1 LIFSGQKPWPKAI
14 PIYPLSMGTSKS
26 PWDSLFRIAVG
37 QEGFFSAAQANE
49 AGCSQQLLGR
59 YLATGKIE
67 RVRRALYRIVHFPRG
82 ENEDL
87 IALWLW
93 SKNEG
98 VFSHETALFLHQ
110 LSDALPTR
118 AHLTLPKAWARREV
132 KLPPRV
138 IVSYDNLPDEDR
150 TWHGPVPITTV
161 RRTLADCLHA
171 NVSAELVAQASAQA
185 AERGLITAAEVLTA
199 PTIGLWRYRAHT

>member
-1 LIFSGQKPWPKAI
+1 
-14 PIYPLSMGTSKS
+14 MGTSKS
-26 PWDSLFRIAVG
+26 PWDALFRIAVT
-37 QEGFFSAAQANE
+37 QEGIFSAAQAKE
-49 AGCSQQLLGR
+49 SGCSQQLLGR

-67 RVRRALYRIVHFPRG
+67 RVHRAIYRIVHFPRG

-87 IALWLW
+87 LVLWLW

-118 AHLTLPKAWARREV
+118 AHLTLPRAWARREV
-132 KLPPRV
+132 KLPPRMDV
-138 IVSYDNLPDEDR
+138 FYDEVPEEDR
-150 TWHGPVPITTV
+150 TWHGPVPITAV

-171 NVSAELVAQASAQA
+171 NVSAELVAQASMEA
-185 AERGLITAAEVLTA
+185 AERGLITPAEVLATPA
-199 PTIGLWRYRAHT
+199 IGLWRFRTHT

>member
-1 LIFSGQKPWPKAI
+1 
-14 PIYPLSMGTSKS
+14 MGTSKAS
-26 PWDSLFRIAVG
+26 PWAALFNIAVG
-37 QEGFFSAAQANE
+37 QEGFFSAAQAKE

-59 YLATGKIE
+59 YLATGKVE
-67 RVRRALYRIVHFPRG
+67 RVHRALYRIVHFPRG

-98 VFSHETALFLHQ
+98 VISHETALFLHQ
-110 LSDALPTR
+110 LSDALPAR
-118 AHLTLPKAWARREV
+118 AHLTLPKAWSRREV

-138 IVSYDNLPDEDR
+138 TVSYDDLADEDR
-150 TWHGPVPITTV
+150 TWHGPVPVTTV

-185 AERGLITAAEVLTA
+185 AGRGLIAPAEVLTA
-199 PTIGLWRYRAHT
+199 PAIGLWRHRAHT

>member
-1 LIFSGQKPWPKAI
+1 
-14 PIYPLSMGTSKS
+14 MGTSKTS
-26 PWDSLFRIAVG
+26 PWKALFGIAVG
-37 QEGFFSAAQANE
+37 QEGLFSAAQAKE

-67 RVRRALYRIVHFPRG
+67 RTHRAIYRIVLFPRG

-87 IALWLW
+87 ISVWLW

-118 AHLTLPKAWARREV
+118 AHLTLPRAWARSEER
-132 KLPPRV
+132 RV
-138 IVSYDNLPDEDR
+138 
-150 TWHGPVPITTV
+150 
-161 RRTLADCLHA
+161 
-171 NVSAELVAQASAQA
+171 
-185 AERGLITAAEVLTA
+185 
-199 PTIGLWRYRAHT
+199 

>member
-1 LIFSGQKPWPKAI
+1 VI
-14 PIYPLSMGTSKS
+14 PVYAQAMGTSKS
-26 PWDSLFRIAVG
+26 PWDSLFRIAVV
-37 QEGFFSAAQANE
+37 QEGLFSAVQAKE

-93 SKNEG
+93 SRNEG

-110 LSDALPTR
+110 LSDVLPTR
-118 AHLTLPKAWARREV
+118 AHLTLPRAWARREV

-138 IVSYDNLPDEDR
+138 IVSYDDLPDEDR
-150 TWHGPVPITTV
+150 TWQGPVPVTTI

-171 NVSAELVAQASAQA
+171 DVSAELVAQASAQA
-185 AERGLITAAEVLTA
+185 AERGLITPAEVLTA
-199 PTIGLWRYRAHT
+199 PSIGLWRHRTHT

>member
-1 LIFSGQKPWPKAI
+1 VATRS
-14 PIYPLSMGTSKS
+14 S
-26 PWDSLFRIAVG
+26 PWDSLFRIAEA
-37 QEGFFSAAQANE
+37 QEGFFNATQAKE

-59 YLATGKIE
+59 YLASGKVE
-67 RVRRALYRIVHFPRG
+67 RVQRAIYRIVHFPRG

-118 AHLTLPKAWARREV
+118 AHLTLPQAWARRVV
-132 KLPPRV
+132 KPPPRV
-138 IVSYDNLPDEDR
+138 ILSYSDLPDEDR
-150 TWHGPVPITTV
+150 AWHGPVPVTAV

-171 NVSAELVAQASAQA
+171 GVSAELVAQASAEA
-185 AERGLITAAEVLTA
+185 AERGLISPAEVLTA
-199 PTIGLWRYRAHT
+199 PSIGLWRHRAHT

>member
-1 LIFSGQKPWPKAI
+1 
-14 PIYPLSMGTSKS
+14 MGTSKPKKS
-26 PWDSLFRIAVG
+26 PWDALFSIAVA
-37 QEGFFSAAQANE
+37 QEGFFSAAQAKD

-67 RVRRALYRIVHFPRG
+67 RVQRALYRIVHFPKG
-82 ENEDL
+82 ENDDL

-98 VFSHETALFLHQ
+98 VFSHETALFLHD

-118 AHLTLPKAWARREV
+118 AHLTLPRAWTRREI
-132 KLPPRV
+132 KIAPRV
-138 IVSYDNLPDEDR
+138 TVYYDDLPDEDR
-150 TWHGPVPITTV
+150 TWHGPVPVTSV
-161 RRTLADCLHA
+161 RRTIADCLHA

-185 AERGLITAAEVLTA
+185 AARGLIAPAEVITA
-199 PTIGLWRYRAHT
+199 PTIGLWRHRAHS

>member
-1 LIFSGQKPWPKAI
+1 
-14 PIYPLSMGTSKS
+14 MGTSKS
-26 PWDSLFRIAVG
+26 PWDALFRIAVT
-37 QEGFFSAAQANE
+37 QEGLFSAAQAKE

-67 RVRRALYRIVHFPRG
+67 RVHRAIYRIVHFPGG

-87 IALWLW
+87 LVLWLW

-132 KLPPRV
+132 KLPPRMNV
-138 IVSYDNLPDEDR
+138 FYDDVPDENR
-150 TWHGPVPITTV
+150 AWHGPVPVTTV

-185 AERGLITAAEVLTA
+185 AERGLITPAEVLATPA
-199 PTIGLWRYRAHT
+199 IGLWRFRTHT